1 MNEIL
6 QREDSAYEKGYREP
20 EEVICLI
27 SERML
32 VHRSRVELSLRP
44 YLKQEHMALR
54 PISQMAELDLNW
66 TYPQG
71 KQGDIA
77 YIRTWAMADRDSEAA
92 LTIAGNAR
100 IWLNGQEVY
109 NGNGMEK
116 ALAEVK
122 SESEYTII
130 NVSLHKGKN
139 DLLMK
144 CVKGENSWGL
154 LLYIA
159 YPRYPFRWTRD
170 YLLSVRP
177 TLPFEEMEGAEG
189 FAHIG
194 PLPEGVDTG
203 YLEEAIE
210 RGEIG
215 YDDRLRLPS
224 GDEVQWEPRWKEEAL
239 GNHVDFR
246 EVYGD
251 SQGCAYA
258 LSYVQGREGEKY
270 VLRISAS
277 GSARVFTEGKMYEI
291 PDGRETEIPIT
302 GNGKETEILVKL
314 PRQGNDWWMEGAVYA
329 EADVRVEDA
338 MQTVSGKTPNGI
350 TNGKTP
356 DGETTNTGTINI
368 ETTNIETTNRE
379 TADRGTVDGKAINR
393 VPFVQIGN
401 RGPARWIVT
410 GPYVTEVGD
419 PLVIPF
425 APEQNIQFQRPYP
438 LGNYEHAFWRIPQKD
453 AYVRPYRDGIFFG
466 QWFYAVQVGLH
477 GLMHAAKTTGNME
490 HLRYYLDSIQTMADY
505 FDYKDWDKEQFGDP
519 TLTPRAWGLP
529 DLDACGTIGVS
540 LIETYEMTGNPA
552 LLPVIHAV
560 GNAVM
565 THIPRFPDRTYFRVR
580 TMWAD
585 DLYMS
590 CPFLARLY
598 RLTGDKKYEDEVH
611 LQVEGFRKRLWIEEE
626 QIFSHIYFPEEERMS
641 GIPWG
646 RGNGWIAVTLTEIL
660 SLLPQDNPHWE
671 EELQLYQRFMQGI
684 LACQDPSG
692 MWHQVL
698 NRLDSYQ
705 ETSCT
710 AMFLLSVT
718 RGVNRGWLEAEEFLP
733 CIRKAW
739 TALLQYSVDA
749 IGDVYGVCLG
759 SGCAKDA
766 EYYMQLPAKKNDD
779 HGTGIV
785 MMAAAEMMKLP

>member
-6 QREDSAYEKGYREP
+6 QREDSAYEKGFREP
-20 EEVICLI
+20 EEVIRLI

-32 VHRSRVELSLRP
+32 VHRARVELTLRP
-44 YLKQEHMALR
+44 YIKQEHMALT
-54 PISQMAELDLNW
+54 PISQMAELDLDR
-66 TYPQG
+66 TYPRG
-71 KQGDIA
+71 RPGDIA

-92 LTIAGNAR
+92 LTIAGNAK

-109 NGNGMEK
+109 SGE
-116 ALAEVK
+116 ALDKPLSAVK
-122 SESEYTII
+122 GEAEYTIV
-130 NVSLHKGKN
+130 NVRLRQGKN

-144 CVKGENSWGL
+144 CTKRENNWGL

-177 TLPFEEMEGAEG
+177 TLPFEQMDGSEG

-194 PLPEGVDTG
+194 PLPGDADTRH
-203 YLEEAIE
+203 LQEAIE

-215 YDDRLRLPS
+215 YDDRPQLSS
-224 GDEVQWEPRWKEEAL
+224 GGRVRWEPRWREECL
-239 GNHVDFR
+239 ENHVDFA

-251 SQGCAYA
+251 REGCAYA
-258 LSYVQGREGEKY
+258 LSHVQSRDGETY
-270 VLRISAS
+270 VLRLAAS
-277 GSARVFTEGKMYEI
+277 GSARVFIQGKVHEI
-291 PDGRETEIPIT
+291 PGGRETEISIA
-302 GNGKETEILVKL
+302 GSGKETEILVKL
-314 PRQGNDWWMEGAVYA
+314 PRTGKDWWMDCAVW
-329 EADVRVEDA
+329 
-338 MQTVSGKTPNGI
+338 S
-350 TNGKTP
+350 
-356 DGETTNTGTINI
+356 ET
-368 ETTNIETTNRE
+368 
-379 TADRGTVDGKAINR
+379 GKAVNC

-401 RGPARWIVT
+401 RGAARWIVT

-419 PLVIPF
+419 PLRVPF
-425 APEQNIQFQRPYP
+425 APEWKIQFQRPYP
-438 LGNYEHAFWRIPQKD
+438 LGNYEHGFWRLPQREV
-453 AYVRPYRDGIFFG
+453 YIRPYRDGIFFG

-490 HLRYYLDSIQTMADY
+490 HLQYYLDSIQTMADY

-552 LLPVIHAV
+552 LLPVIRAV
-560 GNAVM
+560 GDAVM
-565 THIPRFPDRTYFRVR
+565 NHIPRFPDRTYFRVR

-598 RLTGDKKYEDEVH
+598 RLTGEQRYEEEVH

-626 QIFSHIYFPEEERMS
+626 QIFSHIYFPEEEQMS

-660 SLLPQDNPHWE
+660 SLLPRENPHWE
-671 EELQLYQRFMQGI
+671 EELQLYRRFMQGI

-698 NRLDSYQ
+698 NRPDSYQ

-710 AMFLLSVT
+710 AMFLLSMA
-718 RGVNRGWLEAEEFLP
+718 RGVNRGWLEAEACLP
-733 CIRKAW
+733 CIKKAW

-749 IGDVYGVCLG
+749 VGDVYGVCLG

-766 EYYMQLPAKKNDD
+766 EYYKQLPAKKNDD

-785 MMAAAEMMKLP
+785 MMAAAEMMKLGDC